1 MFLYELCVLKPIA
14 EPLLLQISK
23 ESPAYP
29 KADSLLRL
37 LSFFEPMGTQL
48 IPENSILREFV
59 GGSSLERYLPGQF
72 ESYWSIDN

>member
-1 MFLYELCVLKPIA
+1 
-14 EPLLLQISK
+14 LLLQIK
-23 ESPAYP
+23 HDSPAYP
-29 KADSLLRL
+29 KAKGLLQL
-37 LSFFEPMGTQL
+37 LSFFEPMGSSL